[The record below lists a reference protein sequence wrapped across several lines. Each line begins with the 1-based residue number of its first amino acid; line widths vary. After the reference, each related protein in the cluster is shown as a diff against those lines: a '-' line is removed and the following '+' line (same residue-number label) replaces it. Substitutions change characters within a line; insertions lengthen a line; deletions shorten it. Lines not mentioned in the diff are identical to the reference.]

1 MSLPL
6 RLDRAGPVVEYLNE
20 MHDKEPELAAQAKE
34 ARAAVRRVISTP
46 DGAILLDL
54 LEKATVLFS
63 IHPSADPRACDALTA
78 QRLIAVDLRRIASND
93 PDVEPQ
99 AGAQPRNRKRSR

>member
-6 RLDRAGPVVEYLNE
+6 RLDRAGPVVEYLKYLGEN
-20 MHDKEPELAAQAKE
+20 DPRLASQAKE

-54 LEKATVLFS
+54 LEKSTVLFS
-63 IHPSADPRACDALTA
+63 IHPSEDPRACDALTA

-99 AGAQPRNRKRSR
+99 AGAQPRRRNRSR

>member
-1 MSLPL
+1 LPLPL
-6 RLDRAGPVVEYLNE
+6 RIDRAGPVVDYLNE
-20 MHDKEPELAAQAKE
+20 LETKDPELFAMSRE
-34 ARAAVRRVISTP
+34 TRAAVRRVLSTP

-63 IHPSADPRACDALTA
+63 LHPSADPRACDALTA

-99 AGAQPRNRKRSR
+99 AGAQPRGRNRSR